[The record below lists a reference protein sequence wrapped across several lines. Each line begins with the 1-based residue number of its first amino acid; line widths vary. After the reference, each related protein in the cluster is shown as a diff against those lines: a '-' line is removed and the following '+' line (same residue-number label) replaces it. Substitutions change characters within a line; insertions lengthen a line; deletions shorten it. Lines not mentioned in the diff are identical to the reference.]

1 MSIPKMSTD
10 LVIFFYYF
18 SLLLSLILKMC
29 EITLKINDQP
39 KVPICFSNISACKY
53 HLKMVQCS
61 KRTFGCQ
68 DSKDTVPNNGIF
80 LFFGKIKQKPW
91 CNILKCLK
99 KITPWYLPD
108 FFQKSEASMV
118 GVCVIWDLTSKSPF
132 WALKH
137 FWGIFGGCNIWKT
150 FGQSL
155 IFNVNFVIL

>member
-80 LFFGKIKQKPW
+80 LFFG
-91 CNILKCLK
+91 
-99 KITPWYLPD
+99 
-108 FFQKSEASMV
+108 
-118 GVCVIWDLTSKSPF
+118 
-132 WALKH
+132 
-137 FWGIFGGCNIWKT
+137 
-150 FGQSL
+150 
-155 IFNVNFVIL
+155 